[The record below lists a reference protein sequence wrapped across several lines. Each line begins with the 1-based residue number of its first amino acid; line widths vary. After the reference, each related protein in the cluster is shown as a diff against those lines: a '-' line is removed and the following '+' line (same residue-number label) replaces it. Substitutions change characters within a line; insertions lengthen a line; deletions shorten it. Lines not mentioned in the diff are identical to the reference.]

1 MQADLD
7 LEETGNGENH
17 QEAEWYMNGNYELKI
32 KQQVNLISNQEN
44 TN

>member
-7 LEETGNGENH
+7 LEETGEGEKH
-17 QEAEWYMNGNYELKI
+17 QEAEWYMNENYELKI
-32 KQQVNLISNQEN
+32 KQQANLIRNQEN